1 VAVTLLIVGTL
12 PLLFVVGED
21 FLPTVDAGLMKLHV
35 RAPTGTRIER
45 TELITDDVERSIRRI
60 IPANEI
66 EGISDNIG
74 LPISYDL
81 AFYPTDNIGA
91 QDAEILIQLSPG
103 HRPTDLYE
111 QRIRQML
118 HTDYPTVTGYFQ
130 AADIVNQVLNFGLPA
145 IMAVGVGVANG
156 NLLITFANDMREQG
170 MGPVEAAL
178 EAGSIRFRPI
188 IMTALAMILGMLP
201 MALGSGS
208 E

>member
-1 VAVTLLIVGTL
+1 MAVTLLIVGTL

-74 LPISYDL
+74 LPIQ
-81 AFYPTDNIGA
+81 F
-91 QDAEILIQLSPG
+91 SPG